1 MTQNGKQLSWQ
12 AIGAAI
18 DETVDVFTFPFN
30 DSRKFLLQQLPEIL
44 RKKETAVMS
53 AYFTEYERTAV

>member
-18 DETVDVFTFPFN
+18 DETVDLFTFPFN
-30 DSRKFLLQQLPEIL
+30 DSRKFLLQLPEIL
-44 RKKETAVMS
+44 RKKVTAVMF
-53 AYFTEYERTAV
+53 ADFTEYERTAG